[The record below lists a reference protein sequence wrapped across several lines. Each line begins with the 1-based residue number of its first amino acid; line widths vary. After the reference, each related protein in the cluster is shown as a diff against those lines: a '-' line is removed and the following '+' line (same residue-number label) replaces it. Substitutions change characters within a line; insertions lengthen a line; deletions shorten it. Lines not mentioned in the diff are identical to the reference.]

1 MSFLI
6 NKGISR
12 STKIEIPLFLF
23 KPLYYNKPIFQ
34 YWPISCQKRKK
45 LYTFKFDN
53 GVGVGYTINM
63 IKNIIKFIRKSFWLP
78 PEQGEQI
85 EQEAKKNF
93 HNNQSELMRHIIS
106 NWFKK

>member
-1 MSFLI
+1 
-6 NKGISR
+6 
-12 STKIEIPLFLF
+12 
-23 KPLYYNKPIFQ
+23 
-34 YWPISCQKRKK
+34 
-45 LYTFKFDN
+45 
-53 GVGVGYTINM
+53 M